1 MLGDTINMAGRLSDF
16 ARRGSIWATKNL
28 LGRLTAE
35 ERANVR
41 FGIRRTSEGGEEILV
56 PSTYSRVSNLV
67 DLGNP
72 KYEKFNDIA
81 ALPITEI
88 LDVEL
93 KSETA

>member
-1 MLGDTINMAGRLSDF
+1 M
-16 ARRGSIWATKNL
+16 
-28 LGRLTAE
+28 
-35 ERANVR
+35 R

-93 KSETA
+93 ES